1 MYLLERT
8 KKVWFTIQIWQ
19 KSGFIKSVTW
29 YISSTLHLVWKYS
42 QIFCQQTLSVPRS
55 EQFPRVKLEECWSLR
70 NRQWPRT
77 NFCAFFLWRKE
88 TIVFIIFQLFFATL
102 TILKTGEYHLD
113 IPQFWL
119 GHIRSRDTFG
129 AEKFDKARYQD
140 SRQGL
145 SPASGW

>member
-1 MYLLERT
+1 M
-8 KKVWFTIQIWQ
+8 
-19 KSGFIKSVTW
+19 
-29 YISSTLHLVWKYS
+29 
-42 QIFCQQTLSVPRS
+42 
-55 EQFPRVKLEECWSLR
+55 
-70 NRQWPRT
+70 
-77 NFCAFFLWRKE
+77 
-88 TIVFIIFQLFFATL
+88 FIIFQLFFATL

-119 GHIRSRDTFG
+119 GHIQSQDTFG